1 MTQSKSNCLHGLTAR
16 MDATPVVN
24 NKKPKIAIIHFSGPP
39 MISGVDVM
47 MKDQARLFR
56 LFNYKVEIVAGIGR
70 QFRKD
75 IPVHIIRRI
84 NPSHP
89 LVLSVRKELEQ
100 GVVSPA
106 FYQLEKS
113 LYNTMKKY
121 ITEHHI
127 DVVILH
133 NLYTRYYNLALTSA
147 LTRIMKELPDVK
159 FAAWVHDMVFY
170 DDPYVHL
177 DKKLAEHYP
186 WSLLV
191 HPVAGL
197 SYVCVSEFLKD
208 NLLSA
213 FGNEKPTMVTVIPN
227 VHDIPKFFGLTPIM
241 RRFYEEID
249 GLGSDLIACIPV
261 RAVPRKNL
269 ELAIRIARAM
279 VDRGVNFKLVM
290 TANVD
295 YKRVENQRY
304 YEMLKKMVVDLSLR
318 EHVFFLEEYFE
329 KFKEDSVVPPVPIP
343 ELYQISD
350 FLLMTSRL
358 EGFGLPLL
366 EAGLLRCPIFAS
378 DIAPFREIGT
388 TNINYFSLSDE
399 PGTIADFILEQM
411 KTMPQAYFYRK
422 VIKNYSLHT
431 TFRTTILPLIDRLV
445 TS

>member
-1 MTQSKSNCLHGLTAR
+1 METK
-16 MDATPVVN
+16 PVAVNN
-24 NKKPKIAIIHFSGPP
+24 NKKPKIAIIHYSGPP

-56 LFNYKVEIVAGIGR
+56 LFNYKVEIVAGVAK

-75 IPVHIIRRI
+75 IPVHIIKRI
-84 NPSHP
+84 TPNHP
-89 LVLSVRKELEQ
+89 VVLSIRKELEK
-100 GVVSPA
+100 GIVSPS
-106 FYQLEKS
+106 FYRLEKTLYLS
-113 LYNTMKKY
+113 LKKY
-121 ITEHHI
+121 IITHDIH
-127 DVVILH
+127 VVLLH
-133 NLYTRYYNLALTSA
+133 NLFTRYYNLALTSA
-147 LTRIMKELPDVK
+147 ITRIMKELPQVK

-177 DKKLAEHYP
+177 DKKLADVYP
-186 WSLLV
+186 WSLLI
-191 HPVAGL
+191 HPIPGL
-197 SYVCVSEFLKD
+197 TYVCVSEFLKH

-213 FGNEKPTMVTVIPN
+213 FGREQPKLVTVIPN
-227 VHDIPKFFGLTPIM
+227 VHDIPKFLGLSPIM
-241 RRFYEEID
+241 RKFYEEIG

-295 YKRVENQRY
+295 YKRVENQHY
-304 YEMLKKMVVDLSLR
+304 YEELKRMVVNLNLTR
-318 EHVFFLEEYFE
+318 HVFFLEEYFE
-329 KFKEDSVVPPVPIP
+329 KYKVGSIVPPVPIP
-343 ELYQISD
+343 ELYLISD

-366 EAGLLRCPIFAS
+366 EAGLMRCPIFAS

-388 TNINYFSLSDE
+388 TNINYFSLDAN
-399 PGTIADFILEQM
+399 PVKIADFILKKME
-411 KTMPQAYFYRK
+411 TMPQAYFYRK

-431 TFRTTILPLIDRLV
+431 TFRTTIVPLIEKLV
-445 TS
+445 AS